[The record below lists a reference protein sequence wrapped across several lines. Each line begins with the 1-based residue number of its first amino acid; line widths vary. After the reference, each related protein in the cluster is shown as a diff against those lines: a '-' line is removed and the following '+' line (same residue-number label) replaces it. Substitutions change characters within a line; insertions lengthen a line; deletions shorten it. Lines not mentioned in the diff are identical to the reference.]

1 MPNASKIFVQ
11 EFVIGLGFL
20 SGLWLYVGFDPEAQI
35 VGAFAGIAETLAPNS
50 RASSL
55 ILTLPSIVT
64 IVSVVAAYFAG
75 GILGLIAVGLA
86 FLGGIFLSSQLGIWM
101 LIAGVICGL
110 IAASSN
116 SENRISPL

>member
-1 MPNASKIFVQ
+1 MPTAGKIFVQ

-50 RASSL
+50 GASSL
-55 ILTLPSIVT
+55 ILALPAFVT
-64 IVSVVAAYFAG
+64 IASLVAAYFAG

-86 FLGGIFLSSQLGIWM
+86 FLGGVFLSSQFGIWM

-110 IAASSN
+110 IAASDHFEGRTS
-116 SENRISPL
+116 SL